1 MRVPVHRDDVLEHW
15 AEFDARRPE
24 GHLSRRE
31 ALYASPDIHGG
42 HCWLYDGI
50 LSPNRGHYDNA
61 LFNEITVESDN
72 VRVYCV
78 GDYNR
83 VGYHYGNP
91 TSEQIAGIN
100 NYWQN
105 SMTLTEWKQKES
117 GDWYGGWEV
126 LLPESEVI
134 SSRIVTYAELREM
147 YTEHGLGDY
156 KLGELDEIQMALEK
170 SESSLVTV

>member
-1 MRVPVHRDDVLEHW
+1 MRVPTHRDDVLQHW

-31 ALYASPDIHGG
+31 ALFAAPDLHGG
-42 HCWLYDGI
+42 HCWLYEGI
-50 LSPNRGHYDNA
+50 LSFRGHYDNA

-83 VGYHYGNP
+83 VGYHYGKP
-91 TSEQIAGIN
+91 TNEQITGIN
-100 NYWQN
+100 NYWNN
-105 SMTLTEWKQKES
+105 SITLTEWTQKVD

-134 SSRIVTYAELREM
+134 SSRTVTYTELRTM
-147 YTEHGLGDY
+147 YEEKGLGDY

-170 SESSLVTV
+170 GEASLAVA

>member
-1 MRVPVHRDDVLEHW
+1 M
-15 AEFDARRPE
+15 
-24 GHLSRRE
+24 
-31 ALYASPDIHGG
+31 
-42 HCWLYDGI
+42 
-50 LSPNRGHYDNA
+50 NA

-91 TSEQIAGIN
+91 TNEQITGIK

-134 SSRIVTYAELREM
+134 SSRTVTYAELREM
-147 YTEHGLGDY
+147 YKEHGLGDY

-170 SESSLVTV
+170 GESSLVAV